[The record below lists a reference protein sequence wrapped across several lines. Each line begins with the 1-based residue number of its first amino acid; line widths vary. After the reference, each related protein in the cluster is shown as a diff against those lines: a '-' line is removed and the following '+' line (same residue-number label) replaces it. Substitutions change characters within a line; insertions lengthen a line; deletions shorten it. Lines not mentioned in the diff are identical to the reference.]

1 MRERRQRL
9 TRQYLYKLALQ
20 VRERFCPRRSKPGQ
34 CEPVSEALVR
44 TLKRAGF
51 RDAKTVGGIYEDSER
66 NFVATHEWVLVRG
79 WHVDATYDQ
88 FPGNAGKPVLVW
100 REGE

>member
-1 MRERRQRL
+1 
-9 TRQYLYKLALQ
+9 
-20 VRERFCPRRSKPGQ
+20 
-34 CEPVSEALVR
+34 VSEALVR

-66 NFVATHEWVLVRG
+66 DINGVLLPAGARGRAARDAGETFAATHEWVLVRG

-100 REGE
+100 HEGE